1 MAETNEK
8 LSTVKQMMARFQVS
22 EKTIY
27 RWVHCGLIEAI
38 YAGHQLRFEEAEI
51 KRFMDLRRRARNRQ
65 VSQAT
70 QGKNRTKPVQKQDSR
85 KSKAS

>member
-1 MAETNEK
+1 MAESNK
-8 LSTVKQMMARFQVS
+8 NLCTVKQMMARFQVS

-27 RWVHCGLIEAI
+27 RWVHSGQIEAI
-38 YAGHQLRFEEAEI
+38 QAGRFLRFEEAEI

-65 VSQAT
+65 ASQVKP
-70 QGKNRTKPVQKQDSR
+70 GTKVAQKQDSR

>member
-1 MAETNEK
+1 MAETNDN
-8 LSTVKQMMARFQVS
+8 LRTVKQMMARFQVS

-27 RWVHCGLIEAI
+27 RWVRCGLIEAI

-65 VSQAT
+65 ASQVKP
-70 QGKNRTKPVQKQDSR
+70 GTKAGQKQDR
-85 KSKAS
+85 KQSKAS